1 MKHKSLLSVFIIA
14 IVLTLTSCIDY
25 VQSITYSNGKYH
37 LYHKITLSKL
47 LLELADEDAEDFVE
61 ELLEDSSDE
70 IPDYVSMKGVNTETE
85 AGYEFIMDINPKT
98 ATEEE
103 KGFLPTKS
111 SSKYYIPFYISEI
124 ISDSY
129 DFDDVDLDDSFTLA
143 MFSAAKI
150 RVMIAKNIIPKI
162 DSAYFVAEYEDD
174 ENYYI
179 SVFDY
184 GNNYCLEIPFL
195 LFVDNYLY
203 DLDKI
208 VITRAE

>member
-1 MKHKSLLSVFIIA
+1 MQTLAFVFKKWYN
-14 IVLTLTSCIDY
+14 VFNTL
-25 VQSITYSNGKYH
+25 K
-37 LYHKITLSKL
+37 KITVIING
-47 LLELADEDAEDFVE
+47 VE
-61 ELLEDSSDE
+61 PL
-70 IPDYVSMKGVNTETE
+70 
-85 AGYEFIMDINPKT
+85 KT

-124 ISDSY
+124 ISDSD

-143 MFSAAKI
+143 MFSAAKV

-162 DSAYFVAEYEDD
+162 DSAYFVAEDEDD

-203 DLDKI
+203 DLDRI

>member
-85 AGYEFIMDINPKT
+85 VGFEFMMDINPKT

-103 KGFLPTKS
+103 KEFLPTKS

-124 ISDSY
+124 ISDSD

-143 MFSAAKI
+143 MFSA
-150 RVMIAKNIIPKI
+150 
-162 DSAYFVAEYEDD
+162 YFVAEDEDD

-184 GNNYCLEIPFL
+184 GNNYCLEISFL

-203 DLDKI
+203 DLDRI

>member
-1 MKHKSLLSVFIIA
+1 MKHKSLLSVLIIA

-70 IPDYVSMKGVNTETE
+70 IPDYVSMKEVNTETE
-85 AGYEFIMDINPKT
+85 VGFEFMMDINPKT

-124 ISDSY
+124 ISDSD
-129 DFDDVDLDDSFTLA
+129 DFDDVDL
-143 MFSAAKI
+143 
-150 RVMIAKNIIPKI
+150 
-162 DSAYFVAEYEDD
+162 DD

-203 DLDKI
+203 DLDRI

>member
-47 LLELADEDAEDFVE
+47 LFELADEDAEDFVE

-111 SSKYYIPFYISEI
+111 SSKYYIPFCISEI
-124 ISDSY
+124 ISDSD

-143 MFSAAKI
+143 MFSAAKV

-162 DSAYFVAEYEDD
+162 DSAYFVAEDEDD

-184 GNNYCLEIPFL
+184 GNNYCLEVPFL

-203 DLDKI
+203 DLDRI